1 MLKYMYK
8 KYIYYAPLFFSFR
21 FLFLNNMTS
30 DFMLRHLQAGLF
42 VLRNKSQMYLIDFC
56 WLTNVDCDL
65 SDFIFPLSKA
75 HLISKYCCLS
85 PQRTE
90 NAQAFFREINTW
102 PSSHLTGP
110 PIMTGEIT
118 QVMKSQLR
126 WRMHRSIAN

>member
-56 WLTNVDCDL
+56 
-65 SDFIFPLSKA
+65 
-75 HLISKYCCLS
+75 
-85 PQRTE
+85 
-90 NAQAFFREINTW
+90 
-102 PSSHLTGP
+102 
-110 PIMTGEIT
+110 
-118 QVMKSQLR
+118 
-126 WRMHRSIAN
+126 